1 MRLLFICLVLFGS
14 GVSVYSQPLT
24 PKIKYLVK
32 DVTSLTYANNY
43 DSAQVLVIKFLDQK
57 NLSDLEIFYGHF
69 LFGDILK
76 SSGKLESAIKSLL
89 ESKDFLTELPDKAL
103 YESLVYGDMAEC
115 YFTLKEFKNAKKYS
129 LLSLQTSPDSS
140 VRTGAHAVNYMII
153 GYNDYIEKKYTSA
166 LNYYNHAISEYLS
179 LGERCELPLC
189 YMKIAKVYNAMA
201 NEKLAEEYIDKS
213 SSVSDSCNIQ
223 NYKLL
228 SKQTLFDIYRDN
240 KNYKK
245 AMELLLEI
253 NSMAH
258 TLELAK
264 QRRLMNEME
273 VKYETKFAQT
283 ENSNLKKI
291 NQKNVK
297 ILAQQKTELIL
308 AVSVVLILSVLSFLL
323 IRLSLLRKKAKEKLA
338 KVNAELEQKVTERTE
353 NLREANEKIQKN
365 ASLLEFQ
372 NKQLTDF
379 CNIISHNLRSP
390 LVNISMLANFIEKST
405 DMNEQKQF
413 VEKLNPV
420 INNLNDT
427 FSELVES
434 LQVKQDTEIKSEKQI
449 LKDCLQRTLDGLA
462 GEINKSKAVIETN
475 FDDAP
480 AIEFPPKYLS
490 SIFHNLVSN
499 SLKYK
504 SPQRKPV
511 IKLETK
517 KISGNIVLSVSDNG
531 LGIDMERNKDKL
543 FKIRKVFHHHPEA
556 KGFGLFITKTQVE
569 SMSGRIWAES
579 IPGKGSTFFVE
590 FKDQNK

>member
-1 MRLLFICLVLFGS
+1 MIILKKRIYFPS
-14 GVSVYSQPLT
+14 
-24 PKIKYLVK
+24 KII
-32 DVTSLTYANNY
+32 NNY
-43 DSAQVLVIKFLDQK
+43 
-57 NLSDLEIFYGHF
+57 
-69 LFGDILK
+69 
-76 SSGKLESAIKSLL
+76 
-89 ESKDFLTELPDKAL
+89 
-103 YESLVYGDMAEC
+103 
-115 YFTLKEFKNAKKYS
+115 
-129 LLSLQTSPDSS
+129 
-140 VRTGAHAVNYMII
+140 
-153 GYNDYIEKKYTSA
+153 
-166 LNYYNHAISEYLS
+166 AISEYLS
-179 LGERCELPLC
+179 LGEHCELPLC

-201 NEKLAEEYIDKS
+201 NEKLAEEYVNKS
-213 SSVSDSCNIQ
+213 MSVSDSCKIE
-223 NYKLL
+223 NYMLL
-228 SKQTLFDIYRDN
+228 SKKTLFDIYRDN
-240 KNYKK
+240 KNYKS

-253 NSMAH
+253 NTMAH
-258 TLELAK
+258 ALETAK
-264 QRRLMNEME
+264 QVRLMNEME

-283 ENSNLKKI
+283 ENNNLKKI
-291 NQKNVK
+291 NQKNVQ
-297 ILAQQKTELIL
+297 ILAQQKTELVL
-308 AVSVVLILSVLSFLL
+308 AISVVVILSVLSFLL

-338 KVNAELEQKVTERTE
+338 KVNAELELKVAERTE
-353 NLREANEKIQKN
+353 NLKEANEKIQKT

-405 DMNEQKQF
+405 DINEQKQF

-462 GEINKSKAVIETN
+462 GEINKSEAIIETN
-475 FDDAP
+475 FDEAP

-517 KISGNIVLSVSDNG
+517 KISGSIVLSVTDNG
-531 LGIDMERNKDKL
+531 LGIDLERNKDKL
-543 FKIRKVFHHHPEA
+543 FKIRKIFHHHPDA

-579 IPGKGSTFFVE
+579 TPGKGSTFFVE
-590 FKDQNK
+590 FKDQSK